1 MNRKIFIIILSAFSL
16 LACSFII
23 IKSSDKNY
31 TKTELYFGFSKTDGS
46 SVTKEEW
53 NAFADSV
60 ISRVFSNGS
69 TVIESHGQWRENEN
83 LISEES
89 RIVISINE
97 MTPELENKIDEI
109 REKYKNYFHQSSV
122 LKVEQPVQANF

>member
-1 MNRKIFIIILSAFSL
+1 MNRKTLVITLLLFSL

-23 IKSSDKNY
+23 LKRSENNY
-31 TKTELYFGFSKTDGS
+31 IKTELYFGFSKPDGS

-53 NAFADSV
+53 DAFADSV

-69 TVIESHGQWRENEN
+69 TVIESKGHWRENEH

-89 RIVISINE
+89 RIVISVNE
-97 MTPELENKIDEI
+97 MTPELESKIDEI

-122 LKVEQPVQANF
+122 LKVEQPVRVNF